1 MRDPRDRPRPVG
13 LCDAGRVAEIALTE
27 PPGDDKDWTWVLQR
41 RCEQCGAEV
50 GSVSRDALGERYF
63 VAAEEWVRILE
74 ENPAVEVRPAP
85 DVWSP
90 LEYGAHVRDVY
101 ATTSERLDL
110 LLTRQDPVFDNWDQD
125 EAARTGRYA
134 EQDPERVADDLEA
147 VAQRLVS
154 EIAQVEPVA
163 WTRSGTRSNGSE
175 FTVETLLQY
184 VLHDVVHH
192 LWDVTGQ
199 QDGAASLQLA

>member
-1 MRDPRDRPRPVG
+1 MAPNDPAGDQDDQQD
-13 LCDAGRVAEIALTE
+13 DAAT
-27 PPGDDKDWTWVLQR
+27 PDDKDWTWVLER
-41 RCEQCGAEV
+41 RCEDCGAEV
-50 GSVSRDALGERYF
+50 STVGRDQLGERFF

-85 DVWSP
+85 GVWSP

-101 ATTSERLDL
+101 AMTSERLDL
-110 LLTRQDPVFDNWDQD
+110 LLTRDDPVFANWDQD
-125 EAARTGRYA
+125 EAAREGRYA
-134 EQDPERVADDLEA
+134 EQDPEQVADELEA
-147 VAQRLVS
+147 AAQRLVG
-154 EIAQVEPVA
+154 EIAEIEPGA
-163 WTRSGTRSNGSE
+163 WGRAGTRSNGSP

-199 QDGAASLQLA
+199 QDAASSLQLG